1 MAARDVNE
9 LKKKM
14 EKLSQTE
21 KLQLMAYLAEQCRIG
36 AQKRSQR
43 RKWSDIRGMASYP
56 LTQEDA
62 QDWVLRTRAESDA
75 NRHVG

>member
-9 LKKKM
+9 LKKSM
-14 EKLSQTE
+14 EKLSQSE
-21 KLQLMAYLAEQCRIG
+21 KLQLMSYLAEQCRLG

-43 RKWSDIRGMASYP
+43 RKWSEIRGMAPHP

-62 QDWVLRTRAESDA
+62 QDWVSRTRVESDA
-75 NRHVG
+75 DRHLD